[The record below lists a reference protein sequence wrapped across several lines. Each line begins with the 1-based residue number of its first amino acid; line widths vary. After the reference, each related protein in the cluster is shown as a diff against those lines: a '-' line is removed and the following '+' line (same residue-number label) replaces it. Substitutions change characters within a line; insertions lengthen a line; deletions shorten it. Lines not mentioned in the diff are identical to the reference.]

1 MDENILTISCEIGSK
16 LSTSKYVTDFPESDY
31 HVDMATKI
39 TATELARNL
48 TDILDRV
55 RDKGETFE
63 VLKRGQIVAEIKP
76 SERKRI
82 TLGEFIE
89 LLQNG
94 PKPDPEFWDDVEQA
108 HREMNQPLPMKSPW
122 DT

>member
-1 MDENILTISCEIGSK
+1 
-16 LSTSKYVTDFPESDY
+16 
-31 HVDMATKI
+31 MATKI
-39 TATELARNL
+39 TAKELARNL
-48 TDILDRV
+48 LDILDRV

-63 VLKRGQIVAEIKP
+63 VLQSGEIVAEIKP
-76 SERKRI
+76 TERRRI

-108 HREMNQPLPMKSPW
+108 HREMNEPLPMKSPW